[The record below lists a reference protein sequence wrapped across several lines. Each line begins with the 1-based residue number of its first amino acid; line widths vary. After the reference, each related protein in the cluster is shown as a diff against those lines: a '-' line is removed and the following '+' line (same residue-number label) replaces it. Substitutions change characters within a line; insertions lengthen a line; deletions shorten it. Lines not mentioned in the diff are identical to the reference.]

1 MQNFDTE
8 NAFFFHNK
16 TYINRIGEMV
26 SFELGKEKK
35 KMFLFCCK
43 HGTCLCPMLATR
55 QKTSFSKNFLCQAR
69 NEGTQRSDGGE
80 VLPPET
86 SSSESA
92 AK

>member
-1 MQNFDTE
+1 MIQKMH
-8 NAFFFHNK
+8 FFFHSK

-26 SFELGKEKK
+26 SFELGKEIKK
-35 KMFLFCCK
+35 DVFVLLQAWDVSLSHASDKTK
-43 HGTCLCPMLATR
+43 
-55 QKTSFSKNFLCQAR
+55 KTSFSKNFLCQAR

-86 SSSESA
+86 SSSKSA

>member
-1 MQNFDTE
+1 MQNFNTE
-8 NAFFFHNK
+8 NGFFFHNK

-26 SFELGKEKK
+26 IFKLGKEIKK
-35 KMFLFCCK
+35 DVFFVASMEQ
-43 HGTCLCPMLATR
+43 LATR

-80 VLPPET
+80 VMPPET

>member
-1 MQNFDTE
+1 
-8 NAFFFHNK
+8 
-16 TYINRIGEMV
+16 MV

-35 KMFLFCCK
+35 KDVFVLSQAWDMSLS
-43 HGTCLCPMLATR
+43 HASD
-55 QKTSFSKNFLCQAR
+55 KTKNIFSKNFLCQAR
-69 NEGTQRSDGGE
+69 NEGTQTSDGGE